1 MLKLVSILGMI
12 VGIKTGF
19 LLNVEELII
28 VNVVGYEILTRLF
41 KAIDRL
47 SE

>member
-1 MLKLVSILGMI
+1 MLKLVSIVGMVI
-12 VGIKTGF
+12 GLQTGWF
-19 LLNVEELII
+19 IDVEELII
-28 VNVVGYEILTRLF
+28 ANVLGYEILTRLF